1 MNIDLSQAMEAV
13 DGDKDLLRELI
24 SDFLGDYPEQ
34 MEGLWSGLENG
45 DADQVER
52 RAHSL
57 KSNIGIFG
65 AREAYNLALE
75 LEERGRES
83 RLDGAA
89 SVFEQLESGL
99 KGVASY
105 FSSGAWEA
113 NV

>member
-13 DGDKDLLRELI
+13 DGDRDLLKELI
-24 SDFLGDYPEQ
+24 EDFLNDYPQQ
-34 MEGLWSGLENG
+34 MIDLMNVLENG

-65 AREAYNLALE
+65 AREAFDLAYE
-75 LEERGRES
+75 LEQRGRES
-83 RLDGAA
+83 RLEGA
-89 SVFEQLESGL
+89 VDVYHQLANGL
-99 KGVASY
+99 KEVHSY

-113 NV
+113 DI